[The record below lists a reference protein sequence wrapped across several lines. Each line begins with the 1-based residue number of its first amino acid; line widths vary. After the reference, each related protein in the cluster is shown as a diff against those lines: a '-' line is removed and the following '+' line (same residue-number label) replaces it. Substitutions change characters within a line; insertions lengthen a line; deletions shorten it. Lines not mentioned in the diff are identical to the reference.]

1 LKIHPHTSKLRL
13 ILELQGR
20 FFQKPVG
27 SFFLLGPRGTGKST
41 WLRRE
46 LPDALVVNL
55 LDALQYRELAAR
67 PERLAALVRGAQG
80 VQDVVVDEVQRV
92 PELLSVVHA
101 LMQEPNAPRF
111 VLTGSSAR
119 KLRRGGVDL
128 LAGRATLRTLHPFMA
143 GEWPRADLPT
153 QLRLGM
159 VPLVVNAA
167 DPRDTLRAYA
177 TLYLQQEVQ
186 AEGLVRNVGTF
197 ARFLEVVSF
206 SHGGVLNVTNI
217 ARETSAGRKMVEHF
231 LEILEELL
239 VAFTV
244 PVFTRRAQ
252 RALAAHPKFY
262 LFDAGVYRALRPRGP
277 LDRDDEIDGAGLEGL
292 VAQHLRAWAAYSLR
306 DVTLH
311 TWRTRSGVEVDF
323 VGYGP
328 GDFWAVEVK
337 HADVV
342 RPSDVRGLL
351 AFGEDYPE
359 ADRVLLYRGE
369 ASLLVSGVRCVSVER
384 FLRALHPARTLAD
397 AVDAASRP

>member
-1 LKIHPHTSKLRL
+1 MLEPIRRFLRL
-13 ILELQGR
+13 PG
-20 FFQKPVG
+20 V

-55 LDALQYRELAAR
+55 LDPGQHRELAAR
-67 PERLAALVRGAQG
+67 PERLAALVRGAAG
-80 VQDVVVDEVQRV
+80 VRDVVVDEVQRV
-92 PELLSVVHA
+92 PEVLSVVHA
-101 LMQEPNAPRF
+101 LLQESGAPRF
-111 VLTGSSAR
+111 VLTASSAR

-128 LAGRATLRTLHPFMA
+128 LAGRATVRTMHPFMA
-143 GEWPRADLPT
+143 GEWPQADLLT
-153 QLRLGM
+153 QLRFGM

-167 DPRDTLRAYA
+167 DPKDTLRAYA
-177 TLYLQQEVQ
+177 SLYLHQEVQ
-186 AEGLVRNVGTF
+186 AEGIVRNVGTF

-206 SHGGVLNVTNI
+206 SHGGLLNISNI
-217 ARETSAGRKMVEHF
+217 ARETGAGRKMVEHF
-231 LEILEELL
+231 LTILDELL
-239 VAFTV
+239 VAFQL

-252 RALAAHPKFY
+252 RAVAAHPKFY

-277 LDRDDEIDGAGLEGL
+277 LYRDDELDGAGLEGL
-292 VAQHLRAWAAYSLR
+292 VAQHLRAWAAYGPR

-328 GDFWAVEVK
+328 DDFWAIEVK

-342 RPSDVRGLL
+342 RKSDLGGLM

-359 ADRVLLYRGE
+359 AQRILLYRG
-369 ASLLVSGVRCVSVER
+369 ADSLSLSGVRCVSVER
-384 FLRALHPARTLAD
+384 FLRALHPARSLQE
-397 AVDAASRP
+397 AVDTASSP